1 MKALYNKGFPTPVP
15 IDSSRH
21 AIVMSHIKG
30 YPLSQIKELIN
41 PHKVYEQLLEQIIRL
56 AEHGLVHGDFNEF
69 NLLIDDDENIT
80 IIDFPQMTSTNHP
93 NAQYYFERDVICI

>member
-1 MKALYNKGFPTPVP
+1 
-15 IDSSRH
+15 
-21 AIVMSHIKG
+21 
-30 YPLSQIKELIN
+30 
-41 PHKVYEQLLEQIIRL
+41 LEQIIRL

-93 NAQYYFERDVICI
+93 NA